1 MKRTV
6 LLFSFFAL
14 FMTGF
19 LVVGTQHAIAATWCA
34 VMANPTSPNGTTSA
48 NCINGQNYTA
58 LNGLGGPGTASATL
72 KTNFRNYINSKS
84 ASGYGFQKIGAA
96 FIKNGL
102 DGGAG
107 DWSTRIN
114 NPAVTFSMENF
125 NSCGTP
131 WPNTA
136 FSIVSN
142 SVVNDPSCKLA
153 TPALVIRA
161 SGVIKYAIKVDCGN
175 PMGNLSALPSFDWTL
190 TGTSSVSATTAKVN
204 TSVTFKHTV
213 KNSGPNT
220 AAYGWLIQRNY
231 AGTGWVNLTGTVN
244 VSTVKNGI
252 NPNPYSYNFTIPA
265 GAAIGTTY
273 CQRVYFT
280 NATGPATAAGIS
292 AAKCVTVVATP
303 VPSLGCPNLPGVNG
317 AAIGGVSFPTAE
329 PNDPVPSSP
338 SNGTKYY
345 ARPVIGHALVRAR
358 DAYTGMNL
366 GVNSAALT
374 VDFTNA
380 IKAYPYDSQ
389 LANVTYTNTYQLY
402 SYTWVVTYT
411 NIYNAKTKKWVLT
424 PTGGYWVTGGGSTYV
439 SAQHSDG
446 QTGMGECYRRGF
458 TVTSVSPG
466 NVTLL
471 PDNEDPTQA
480 SAGGASATVAFDYNG
495 GPTPTGGM
503 RTPMSI
509 QLNYSWQFDNGC
521 SGSGSFTVTGG
532 YGAGNATGFIPASPS
547 CPASAP
553 PLAAGDVVCITYT
566 VDPATGEMTSNGIPI
581 GGSGSVDSGQ
591 ACSQAVTNMPYAH
604 FFGLDVSAGG
614 NFATGSDKCL
624 GSTPAPSGIVA
635 FVKGIGPLVRGSA
648 VQYGALA
655 LGPVNSF
662 GSASLRP
669 AIPTSRDGLTFANQG
684 PLGSLGTTHCVPDY
698 FSTIPAT
705 LTQSSSD
712 VNMAPFDGVGV
723 PATPQQFWYGRAG
736 RTTIKGFPGAGQG
749 INKGNRIA
757 IYVSGDVFIKDD
769 IKFKQTSWTTSDVVP
784 SFYLIVKGNIFISPN
799 VSQLDGVYVA
809 QNGTINT
816 CAPSVGVYLPSE
828 VYDNCTNQLT
838 VNGAFVA
845 KNVNLYRTFA
855 SLRNSQGGESPLGPL
870 GPDNCTINGARS
882 TTYDCAAEIFNFSP
896 ETFLSKPALG
906 RSANVGGIKY
916 DFITSLSPVL

>member
-1 MKRTV
+1 MNMFIAVASSQANR
-6 LLFSFFAL
+6 LFHNHSSR
-14 FMTGF
+14 
-19 LVVGTQHAIAATWCA
+19 LVVSAA
-34 VMANPTSPNGTTSA
+34 VILFGV
-48 NCINGQNYTA
+48 
-58 LNGLGGPGTASATL
+58 TL
-72 KTNFRNYINSKS
+72 
-84 ASGYGFQKIGAA
+84 
-96 FIKNGL
+96 L
-102 DGGAG
+102 
-107 DWSTRIN
+107 
-114 NPAVTFSMENF
+114 
-125 NSCGTP
+125 
-131 WPNTA
+131 WPQ
-136 FSIVSN
+136 
-142 SVVNDPSCKLA
+142 
-153 TPALVIRA
+153 PALAMKA
-161 SGVIKYAIKVDCGN
+161 SDLYGIAPVSLA
-175 PMGNLSALPSFDWTL
+175 NLIADHC
-190 TGTSSVSATTAKVN
+190 N
-204 TSVTFKHTV
+204 
-213 KNSGPNT
+213 ND
-220 AAYGWLIQRNY
+220 GWHVVQDEWI
-231 AGTGWVNLTGTVN
+231 
-244 VSTVKNGI
+244 S
-252 NPNPYSYNFTIPA
+252 PA
-265 GAAIGTTY
+265 GAPTATSTTVAYGAASVSLQLNWITYRCKSATKSTTSGSFKIDDTNPNIKDLIGVVGDLPYVGTGSTGAKSGVVKKFDYNGPFTAKTTINLDLITRGTITKKQGKTTSY
-273 CQRVYFT
+273 IC
-280 NATGPATAAGIS
+280 AAVAPGEPE
-292 AAKCVTVVATP
+292 VATSGP
-303 VPSLGCPNLPGVNG
+303 HKFDPKPGYCKQDTTTFSILVNVKAKIIVIPPSLCPNLPGVDY
-317 AAIGGVSFPTAE
+317 AKVGVSLPSGEPGTSPT
-329 PNDPVPSSP
+329 SP
-338 SNGTKYY
+338 PKKGNTYIT
-345 ARPVIGHALVRAR
+345 RVVTGH
-358 DAYTGMNL
+358 TI
-366 GVNSAALT
+366 NSAVDANTGKALPFDNATFT
-374 VDFTNA
+374 VNFTSSV
-380 IKAYPYDSQ
+380 KAYPYDAQ
-389 LANVTYTNTYQLY
+389 TATLTYYNSYIKTIYTYNG
-402 SYTWVVTYT
+402 TAWVATASSAF
-411 NIYNAKTKKWVLT
+411 AKSSL
-424 PTGGYWVTGGGSTYV
+424 
-439 SAQHSDG
+439 HSDG
-446 QTGMGECYRRGF
+446 QASMGECYRRGF

-471 PDNEDPTQA
+471 PSREDPTQA